1 MKAEKFIAK
10 FNELRNELIKDE
22 NNLFTKNTLCDVL
35 SLYGITPKIWYGLRS
50 NGVIEYVS
58 GGRWKGPEMFKFT
71 RIEHPVHID
80 LLQKVFDDKQSQFKK
95 YKEPKVITENTL
107 KEDTAISF
115 LKELG
120 YKIYKPVTSYEEI

>member
-10 FNELRNELIKDE
+10 FNELRNEIIKDD
-22 NNLFTKNTLCDVL
+22 NNIFTKNTLCDTL
-35 SLYGITPKIWYGLRS
+35 SLYGITPKIWYSLRS

-58 GGRWKGPEMFKFT
+58 GGRHKGPEMFKFT
-71 RIEHPVHID
+71 RTEYPVHID
-80 LLQKVFDDKQSQFKK
+80 LFQKVLDDKPVQKK
-95 YKEPKVITENTL
+95 KKIITSEITEE
-107 KEDTAISF
+107 KAVSF

>member
-22 NNLFTKNTLCDVL
+22 NNLFTKNTLCDTL
-35 SLYGITPKIWYGLRS
+35 SLYGITPKIWYSLRS

-80 LLQKVFDDKQSQFKK
+80 LLQKVFDDKSKQVRENNKK
-95 YKEPKVITENTL
+95 YRESVKITE
-107 KEDTAISF
+107 DQAVSF